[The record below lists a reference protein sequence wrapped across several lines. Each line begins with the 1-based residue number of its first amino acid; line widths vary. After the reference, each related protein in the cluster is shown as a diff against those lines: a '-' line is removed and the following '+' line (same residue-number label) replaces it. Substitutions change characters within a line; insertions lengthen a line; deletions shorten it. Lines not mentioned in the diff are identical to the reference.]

1 MIASAGLQECETQ
14 LAGCEKNPAKGKGRP
29 SGAKARTDFQ
39 PLNGTTG
46 SRALPK
52 TCTGRSFSATC
63 QAKAEK
69 SGCASSCLW
78 YSSGSSEVAVF
89 GIAANAQFSVS
100 DRFILKALQMDQ
112 DLAQSRADAREI
124 PFDFAQ
130 GRLFT
135 SPEERLR
142 SE

>member
-52 TCTGRSFSATC
+52 TRTSRSFSETRR
-63 QAKAEK
+63 
-69 SGCASSCLW
+69 ASIQ
-78 YSSGSSEVAVF
+78 G
-89 GIAANAQFSVS
+89 G
-100 DRFILKALQMDQ
+100 
-112 DLAQSRADAREI
+112 ARYE
-124 PFDFAQ
+124 PRPQ
-130 GRLFT
+130 RR
-135 SPEERLR
+135 E
-142 SE
+142 